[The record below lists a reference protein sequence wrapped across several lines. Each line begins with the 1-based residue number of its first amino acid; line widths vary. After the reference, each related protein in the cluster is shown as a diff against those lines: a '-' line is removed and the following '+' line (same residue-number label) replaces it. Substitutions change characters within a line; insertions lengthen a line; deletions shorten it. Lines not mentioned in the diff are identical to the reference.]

1 MEEDLS
7 KCELIVCI
15 KEIPL
20 NKYIPGKTYLHWS
33 HTIKAQPDNM
43 PALDKMLELKVRH
56 FDYEKILDEKVQY
69 IIYVFKGNNIT
80 AFTFAGTSGAIMFL
94 SEYGKFLLKKGVNN
108 PFLSIGPPF

>member
-1 MEEDLS
+1 
-7 KCELIVCI
+7 
-15 KEIPL
+15 
-20 NKYIPGKTYLHWS
+20 
-33 HTIKAQPDNM
+33 
-43 PALDKMLELKVRH
+43 MLKLKVRH